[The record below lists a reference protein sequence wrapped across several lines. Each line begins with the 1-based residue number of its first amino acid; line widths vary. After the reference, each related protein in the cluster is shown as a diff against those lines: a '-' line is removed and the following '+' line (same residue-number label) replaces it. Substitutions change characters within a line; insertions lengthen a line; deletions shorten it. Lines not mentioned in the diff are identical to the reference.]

1 MIKVFYDRFRKK
13 ENKNLCSK
21 EDYYVRARVVIR
33 VDGLKWTGEIRS
45 FKTAHFSRVYGR
57 VNLKGPTF

>member
-21 EDYYVRARVVIR
+21 GDYYVRARVVIR

-45 FKTAHFSRVYGR
+45 FKTTRRVYGR